1 MAKLGKG
8 LASIFGD
15 NIDSV
20 LDEISNGESEI
31 KGSSADI
38 AIKDIRTNPYQPR
51 KTFDKQALEEL
62 AASIKEHGVFQPL
75 LVRKSLNG
83 YELIAGERRLRASK
97 IAGLKEVP
105 CLIVDF
111 DDRDMME
118 ISILENIQ
126 REDLTVLEEA
136 EAYEQLIDKLDYSQE
151 DLAKRLGKS
160 RPYVANTLRLQKLPA
175 SIKELLRKDKISA
188 GHARALLNVEDE
200 AKALEIANEAAKKGL
215 SVREVE
221 NRVKTLDK
229 KKVVKVKDRDP
240 YLEAVRR
247 TMEGRLGTAVN
258 LTKKNITISYND
270 NDDLNRILEI
280 IGCLE
285 EE

>member
-221 NRVKTLDK
+221 NKVKTLDK

>member
-62 AASIKEHGVFQPL
+62 AASIKEHGIFQPL

-221 NRVKTLDK
+221 NKVKTLDK

-270 NDDLNRILEI
+270 NDDLNCILEI

>member
-1 MAKLGKG
+1 MARLGKG
-8 LASIFGD
+8 LGAIFGD

-62 AASIKEHGVFQPL
+62 SASIKEHGVFQPL
-75 LVRKSLNG
+75 LVRKALKG

-97 IAGLKEVP
+97 LAGLKEVP

-126 REDLTVLEEA
+126 REDLSALEEA
-136 EAYEQLIDKLDYSQE
+136 EAYEQLINKLDYTQDE
-151 DLAKRLGKS
+151 LAKRLGKS
-160 RPYVANTLRLQKLPA
+160 RPYVANTLRLQKLPGD
-175 SIKELLRKDKISA
+175 IKELLSKGKISA

-200 AKALEIANEAAKKGL
+200 AKALEIASEAAKRGL

-221 NRVKTLDK
+221 NKVKSLDK
-229 KKVVKVKDRDP
+229 KKVTKTKDKDP

-247 TMEGRLGTAVN
+247 TMESKFGTGVA
-258 LTKKNITISYND
+258 LTSKTITISYANT
-270 NDDLNRILEI
+270 DDLNRILEI
-280 IGCLE
+280 MDCLE

>member
-62 AASIKEHGVFQPL
+62 AASIKEHGIFQPL

>member
-62 AASIKEHGVFQPL
+62 AASIKEHGIFQPL

-200 AKALEIANEAAKKGL
+200 AKAL
-215 SVREVE
+215 
-221 NRVKTLDK
+221 
-229 KKVVKVKDRDP
+229 
-240 YLEAVRR
+240 
-247 TMEGRLGTAVN
+247 
-258 LTKKNITISYND
+258 
-270 NDDLNRILEI
+270 
-280 IGCLE
+280 
-285 EE
+285 